1 MTITRRAFITAAAG
15 MAAASAF
22 PFSEA
27 FAAAPEK
34 KNIKIAVGGQQLVYY
49 LPLTIADRLGY
60 FRDEGLNVSVIDFQG
75 GSKSLQAV
83 VGGSADICS
92 GAFEHTVIMQTRGQ
106 RMQAFVLQGRAPQCV
121 FAANLHTM
129 KNFRSAKELK
139 GKRIGVTAPGSSSQ
153 IMANYCLK
161 AAGIKPNEV
170 SIIGI
175 GSSSGPIAA
184 IRSGQVDAFVQLD
197 PVISMLMEKK
207 EIAII
212 ADTRKVAESD
222 RLYGGPMVAGC
233 LYAPESFIRKNPNTI
248 QAITNAM
255 VRADKW
261 IAKATPEQVVKV
273 VPSRYFMGDKKLYIQ
288 SFLSNR
294 PALSRDGLIPAKA
307 PEVAKHALSTV
318 NPQIERARLDLEATY
333 TNRFAAEANKRYR

>member
-22 PFSEA
+22 PFGEA

-129 KNFRSAKELK
+129 KNFRSAK
-139 GKRIGVTAPGSSSQ
+139 
-153 IMANYCLK
+153 
-161 AAGIKPNEV
+161 
-170 SIIGI
+170 
-175 GSSSGPIAA
+175 
-184 IRSGQVDAFVQLD
+184 
-197 PVISMLMEKK
+197 
-207 EIAII
+207 
-212 ADTRKVAESD
+212 
-222 RLYGGPMVAGC
+222 
-233 LYAPESFIRKNPNTI
+233 
-248 QAITNAM
+248 
-255 VRADKW
+255 
-261 IAKATPEQVVKV
+261 
-273 VPSRYFMGDKKLYIQ
+273 
-288 SFLSNR
+288 
-294 PALSRDGLIPAKA
+294 
-307 PEVAKHALSTV
+307 
-318 NPQIERARLDLEATY
+318 
-333 TNRFAAEANKRYR
+333 

>member
-22 PFSEA
+22 PFGEA

-175 GSSSGPIAA
+175 GSSSGAIAA

-222 RLYGGPMVAGC
+222 RFTADLWWPAASTLRNPLSARIRTRSRRSRTPWC
-233 LYAPESFIRKNPNTI
+233 APTSGSPR
-248 QAITNAM
+248 
-255 VRADKW
+255 RH
-261 IAKATPEQVVKV
+261 
-273 VPSRYFMGDKKLYIQ
+273 R
-288 SFLSNR
+288 NR
-294 PALSRDGLIPAKA
+294 S
-307 PEVAKHALSTV
+307 
-318 NPQIERARLDLEATY
+318 
-333 TNRFAAEANKRYR
+333 

>member
-22 PFSEA
+22 PFGEA

-175 GSSSGPIAA
+175 GSSSGAIAA

-222 RLYGGPMVAGC
+222 RLYGGPMVAG
-233 LYAPESFIRKNPNTI
+233 
-248 QAITNAM
+248 
-255 VRADKW
+255 
-261 IAKATPEQVVKV
+261 
-273 VPSRYFMGDKKLYIQ
+273 
-288 SFLSNR
+288 
-294 PALSRDGLIPAKA
+294 
-307 PEVAKHALSTV
+307 
-318 NPQIERARLDLEATY
+318 
-333 TNRFAAEANKRYR
+333 

>member
-175 GSSSGPIAA
+175 GSSSGAIAA

-222 RLYGGPMVAGC
+222 RLYGGPMVAGR

-318 NPQIERARLDLEATY
+318 NPQIERARLDLEETY